1 MANQEPMEAADT
13 VHLKKKRRKETNLCF
28 QTQCLELHILDFS
41 STFSVQNCYFL

>member
-13 VHLKKKRRKETNLCF
+13 VHLKKRKEINLCF

-41 STFSVQNCYFL
+41 STFAVQNCYFL